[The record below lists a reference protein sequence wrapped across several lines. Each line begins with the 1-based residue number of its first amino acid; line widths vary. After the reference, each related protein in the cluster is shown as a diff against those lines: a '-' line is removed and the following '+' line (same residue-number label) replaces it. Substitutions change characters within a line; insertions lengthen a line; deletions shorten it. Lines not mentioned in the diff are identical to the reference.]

1 MFAISF
7 EFFERLNTSSRLQRF
22 DGFFV
27 KDTRIQLR
35 NFAQMVPFSKSC
47 QCHAKLIE
55 FLLISLLT
63 IIWQMW
69 VVRVKL
75 VTLVTQNVVCIWS
88 VTVVHLKY
96 SRDRLLLAYFR
107 IKRVQELL
115 KFRLFKVQFWIST
128 LSCPFFLP
136 FDP

>member
-1 MFAISF
+1 MFAISL
-7 EFFERLNTSSRLQRF
+7 EFFERLNTPSRFQRF

-27 KDTRIQLR
+27 QDTRIQLR
-35 NFAQMVPFSKSC
+35 NFAQMMPLSKSC

-55 FLLISLLT
+55 FLLISLFT
-63 IIWQMW
+63 FIRQMW
-69 VVRVKL
+69 VVCVKL
-75 VTLVTQNVVCIWS
+75 VTLVAQNVVCIWS

-115 KFRLFKVQFWIST
+115 QFRLFKIQFWIPT
-128 LSCPFFLP
+128 LSCPFFFP